1 MPAYLTHAIMGNTIY
16 NNAKNDDRLFKIN
29 IPLPTLKASTLSP
42 DLAKLSKSDFNSH
55 NKDTDLYFFNMIEY
69 IKENKLYNDL
79 DVISLLYGNIS
90 HYFLDVYT
98 HPLIY
103 YISENCV
110 SLNKLNSHIL
120 TEGYISSY
128 MSEKEQHTDYMN
140 LKSNYIGSLN
150 FANPNL
156 KNLIRETYYKT
167 YNDLTIL
174 KSYKTTFELI
184 KLIVKLTKENRFTS
198 KEKLIKLSKFKEY
211 LEINNLSKED
221 LTNEQKEYWINPVTN
236 EKYNE
241 SFIELYNKALTKTYE
256 AIYHVN
262 KYLYDTESKYNLY
275 KIFTNLSYDTG
286 VSCSLGKNLIYVKKK
301 SIK

>member
-1 MPAYLTHAIMGNTIY
+1 
-16 NNAKNDDRLFKIN
+16 
-29 IPLPTLKASTLSP
+29 
-42 DLAKLSKSDFNSH
+42 
-55 NKDTDLYFFNMIEY
+55 
-69 IKENKLYNDL
+69 
-79 DVISLLYGNIS
+79 
-90 HYFLDVYT
+90 
-98 HPLIY
+98 
-103 YISENCV
+103 
-110 SLNKLNSHIL
+110 
-120 TEGYISSY
+120 
-128 MSEKEQHTDYMN
+128 MN

-184 KLIVKLTKENRFTS
+184 KLIEKLTKENKLIS

-221 LTNEQKEYWINPVTN
+221 LTNEQKEYWTNPVTN

-241 SFIELYNKALTKTYE
+241 SFIELYNKAQTKTYE
-256 AIYHVN
+256 AIYYVN
-262 KYLYDTESKYNLY
+262 KYLYDNESKNILY
-275 KIFTNLSYDTG
+275 KIFINLSYDTG
-286 VSCSLGKNLIYVKKK
+286 VSCNLGKNLIYVKKK

>member
-79 DVISLLYGNIS
+79 DAMSLLYGNIS

-184 KLIVKLTKENRFTS
+184 KLIEKLTKENRFTS

>member
-184 KLIVKLTKENRFTS
+184 KLIEKLTKENRFTS

-221 LTNEQKEYWINPVTN
+221 LTNEQKEYWTNPVTN

-286 VSCSLGKNLIYVKKK
+286 VSCNLGKNLIYVKKK

>member
-16 NNAKNDDRLFKIN
+16 NNAKSDNKLFKIN

-184 KLIVKLTKENRFTS
+184 KLIEKLTKENRFTS

>member
-16 NNAKNDDRLFKIN
+16 NNAKSDNKLFKIN

-79 DVISLLYGNIS
+79 DVMSLLYGNIS

-110 SLNKLNSHIL
+110 FLNKLNSHIL

-184 KLIVKLTKENRFTS
+184 KLIEKLTKENRFTS

-221 LTNEQKEYWINPVTN
+221 LTNEQKEYWTNPVTN

-286 VSCSLGKNLIYVKKK
+286 VSCNLGKNLIYVKKK

>member
-79 DVISLLYGNIS
+79 DAMSLLYGNIS

-184 KLIVKLTKENRFTS
+184 KLIEKLTKENRFTS

-221 LTNEQKEYWINPVTN
+221 LTNEQKEYWTNPVTN

-262 KYLYDTESKYNLY
+262 KYLYDTESTYNLY

-286 VSCSLGKNLIYVKKK
+286 VSCNLGKNLIYVKKK

>member
-42 DLAKLSKSDFNSH
+42 DLAKLSKSNFNSH

-79 DVISLLYGNIS
+79 DVMSLLYGNIS

-184 KLIVKLTKENRFTS
+184 KLIEKLTKENRFTS

>member
-42 DLAKLSKSDFNSH
+42 DLTKLSKSNFNSH

-79 DVISLLYGNIS
+79 DVMSLLYGNIS

-184 KLIVKLTKENRFTS
+184 KLIEKLTKENRFTS

>member
-16 NNAKNDDRLFKIN
+16 NNAKSDNKLFKIN

-55 NKDTDLYFFNMIEY
+55 NKDTDLYFFNMIGY

-79 DVISLLYGNIS
+79 DVMSLLYGNIS

-184 KLIVKLTKENRFTS
+184 KLIEKLTKENRFTS

-286 VSCSLGKNLIYVKKK
+286 VSCNLGKNLIYVKKK

>member
-16 NNAKNDDRLFKIN
+16 NNAKSDNKLFKIN

-42 DLAKLSKSDFNSH
+42 DLTKLSKSNFNSH

-79 DVISLLYGNIS
+79 DVMSLLYGNIS

-184 KLIVKLTKENRFTS
+184 KLIEKLTKENRFTS

>member
-16 NNAKNDDRLFKIN
+16 NNAKSDNKLFKIN

-79 DVISLLYGNIS
+79 DAMSLLYGNIS

-184 KLIVKLTKENRFTS
+184 KLIEKLTKENRFTS

-221 LTNEQKEYWINPVTN
+221 LTNEQKEYWTNPVTN

>member
-16 NNAKNDDRLFKIN
+16 NNAHKDESLFKID
-29 IPLPTLKASTLSP
+29 IPLPALNASTLSP
-42 DLAKLSKSDFNSH
+42 DLTKLSKSNFNSH

-79 DVISLLYGNIS
+79 DVMSLLYGNIS

-110 SLNKLNSHIL
+110 SLNKLSPHVL

-140 LKSNYIGSLN
+140 LKSDYMGSLN

-167 YNDLTIL
+167 YNDLSAV
-174 KSYKTTFELI
+174 KSYEITLHLI
-184 KLIVKLTKENRFTS
+184 KLGEKLTKENKFTS
-198 KEKLIKLSKFKEY
+198 KEKLIRLSKFKEY
-211 LEINNLSKED
+211 LEINNLTKED
-221 LTNEQKEYWINPVTN
+221 LTNEQKEVWTNPVTN
-236 EKYNE
+236 EKRNE

-262 KYLYDTESKYNLY
+262 KYLYDNESIDNLY

>member
-79 DVISLLYGNIS
+79 DGMSLLYGNIS

-110 SLNKLNSHIL
+110 SLNKLSPHVL

-184 KLIVKLTKENRFTS
+184 KIIEKLTKENRFTT

-221 LTNEQKEYWINPVTN
+221 LTNEQKEYWTNPVTN

-262 KYLYDTESKYNLY
+262 KYLYYNESIDNLY

>member
-79 DVISLLYGNIS
+79 DAMSLLYGNIS

-128 MSEKEQHTDYMN
+128 MSEKNNIQ
-140 LKSNYIGSLN
+140 
-150 FANPNL
+150 
-156 KNLIRETYYKT
+156 
-167 YNDLTIL
+167 TI
-174 KSYKTTFELI
+174 
-184 KLIVKLTKENRFTS
+184 
-198 KEKLIKLSKFKEY
+198 
-211 LEINNLSKED
+211 
-221 LTNEQKEYWINPVTN
+221 
-236 EKYNE
+236 
-241 SFIELYNKALTKTYE
+241 
-256 AIYHVN
+256 
-262 KYLYDTESKYNLY
+262 
-275 KIFTNLSYDTG
+275 
-286 VSCSLGKNLIYVKKK
+286 
-301 SIK
+301 